1 MEISFTLEEE
11 EDDDGVVG
19 FFQKRERFK
28 NFIPLTSFLLWD
40 QVQCYGCRERTHS
53 TDPCTAR
60 TPGAS
65 PLAHERPPPRHLLL
79 CESAIDPPKSTRR
92 FGIGDPYQG
101 ALVS

>member
-40 QVQCYGCRERTHS
+40 QVQCYGCCERTHS
-53 TDPCTAR
+53 TDSRTAR

-79 CESAIDPPKSTRR
+79 CLFARRTRR
-92 FGIGDPYQG
+92 RG
-101 ALVS
+101 APHTPLKSG

>member
-40 QVQCYGCRERTHS
+40 QVQCYGC
-53 TDPCTAR
+53 
-60 TPGAS
+60 
-65 PLAHERPPPRHLLL
+65 PRHVEKKHTAPTLALHALLGTHPWPMNGRRPATS
-79 CESAIDPPKSTRR
+79 CSA
-92 FGIGDPYQG
+92 
-101 ALVS
+101 

>member
-40 QVQCYGCRERTHS
+40 QVQCYGCPERTHS
-53 TDPCTAR
+53 TT
-60 TPGAS
+60 
-65 PLAHERPPPRHLLL
+65 LALHALLG
-79 CESAIDPPKSTRR
+79 PHP
-92 FGIGDPYQG
+92 
-101 ALVS
+101 